1 MASVFDF
8 SWTLPPQRQQPARHR
23 ASTKIA
29 ADYPSD
35 LVDMWKK
42 IAMQCPHTRPRQIKR
57 WLQSQ
62 PAFLGAPVDQVM
74 ENTGVL
80 QRKMPG
86 DFIDAV
92 FETNTPA
99 RQVLVDLLSR
109 FADSET
115 LELHAEEHA
124 LVIKSHGAMT
134 LVRPATDGVFVAI
147 SINATSARNHAS
159 KTLIHHVQAGKP
171 LPNDVLATLEFD
183 HLQI

>member
-8 SWTLPPQRQQPARHR
+8 SWTLPQQFQRPVQRRAPARM
-23 ASTKIA
+23 A
-29 ADYPSD
+29 ADYPAD
-35 LVDMWKK
+35 LIDAWKK

-62 PAFLGAPVDQVM
+62 PAFLGAPIDQVM
-74 ENTGVL
+74 AKTGVL

-92 FETNTPA
+92 FENNTPA

-124 LVIKSHGAMT
+124 LVIKSHGATT
-134 LVRPATDGVFVAI
+134 LVRPAQDGVFLAI
-147 SINATSARNHAS
+147 SLHSINDRGNRG
-159 KTLIHHVQAGKP
+159 KTLIHHVQIGKP
-171 LPNDVLATLEFD
+171 LPNDVLVTLEFD
-183 HLQI
+183 RLQI

>member
-8 SWTLPPQRQQPARHR
+8 SWTLPPQLQRPARR
-23 ASTKIA
+23 RGSTRIVA
-29 ADYPSD
+29 EYPTD
-35 LVDMWKK
+35 LIDAWKK
-42 IAMQCPHTRPRQIKR
+42 IAMQCPHTRPRAIKR

-62 PAFLGAPVDQVM
+62 PAFLGAPIDQVI
-74 ENTGVL
+74 EKTGVL

-92 FETNTPA
+92 FEANTPA

-115 LELHAEEHA
+115 LELRAEEHA
-124 LVIKSHGAMT
+124 LVIKSHGATT

-147 SINATSARNHAS
+147 SINATSARSNAS
-159 KTLIHHVQAGKP
+159 KTLIHHVQPGKP
-171 LPNDVLATLEFD
+171 LPNDVLAMLEFD
-183 HLQI
+183 RLQI